1 MIKKIRNAG
10 YLQPLYTP
18 CFLIIIAFLLI
29 IRISSVNTI
38 IPCLVFFLFSE
49 IGYSTLKIR

>member
-1 MIKKIRNAG
+1 MIKKIRNAD

-38 IPCLVFFLFSE
+38 IPCLEFFLFSHV
-49 IGYSTLKIR
+49 G